1 MRETRETKNHP
12 LCGWRERGFDQQ
24 DHADK
29 IEMFRL
35 NGRNGLIKFYDLYE
49 PLILL
54 IERGGTIRRQHG
66 DIIAGGYAFPLA
78 NADYMA
84 KQAPIEP

>member
-1 MRETRETKNHP
+1 MKWTCEAYLEWLYLMDSGNDAA
-12 LCGWRERGFDQQ
+12 E
-24 DHADK
+24 
-29 IEMFRL
+29 
-35 NGRNGLIKFYDLYE
+35 KFHDVYE

-66 DIIAGGYAFPLA
+66 DIIADRHAFPLA

-84 KQAPIEP
+84 KQEAIDISDEGLKKWE